1 MANIG
6 AAMAGG
12 KSTKD
17 KPENP
22 DEFFPTAEGTTRA
35 LMPVLRKIGWPN
47 RVWENACGAGH
58 ISKELIKSGFDVIST
73 NLVDR
78 GYGWRGKDFLKETD
92 ALAPSIVT
100 NPPFSL
106 SDEFLVH
113 AITVLGIEHV
123 AMLLPNGI
131 WHAQDRVKL
140 FKVHRPSLILPLTWR
155 LDVTGEGAPT
165 MNCCWYV
172 WTTLVPPIEGFYP
185 LVSNEKHP
193 GRYDNWQEMKALQ

>member
-1 MANIG
+1 MKNIG

-12 KSTKD
+12 GSKRAKG
-17 KPENP
+17 

-35 LMPVLRKIGWPN
+35 LVPVLRKIGWPN
-47 RVWENACGAGH
+47 DVWECACGEGH
-58 ISKELIKSGFDVIST
+58 MSKQLLEAGFDVFST
-73 NLVDR
+73 NLNDR
-78 GYGWRGKDFLKETD
+78 GYGTCGVNFLETS
-92 ALAPSIVT
+92 ASPMKSMVT

-113 AITVLGIEHV
+113 ALTVLGIEHV

-140 FKVHRPSLILPLTWR
+140 FELHKPSLILPLTWR
-155 LDVTGEGAPT
+155 LDVTGAGAPT

-172 WTTLVPPIEGFYP
+172 WTTLLPPIEGYYP
-185 LVSNEKHP
+185 LVSDEKHP
-193 GRYDNWQEMKALQ
+193 GRYDNWREMKALQ